1 MIFVFQTWL
10 NRKSFLVEVII
21 LKLINAPHLLD
32 ERKSGD
38 HILEQYLEWLYRLVL
53 DSQFK
58 VLKFINMTNS
68 KLDWKLF
75 SKDLQFISTATKT
88 NIWKLIENHWLRE
101 VTPFL
106 ITNAIF
112 NCLDSTKLSR
122 ALLFQNKG
130 TIRKGTDPEVCK
142 FRFN

>member
-1 MIFVFQTWL
+1 MIFMFQTWL

-21 LKLINAPHLLD
+21 LKLINAPHLLV

-38 HILEQYLEWLYRLVL
+38 HILEQYLEWLYRLVS

-75 SKDLQFISTATKT
+75 SKDLQFICSSEDKHSE
-88 NIWKLIENHWLRE
+88 IDRKPLIEGSH
-101 VTPFL
+101 PFSNNKCNL
-106 ITNAIF
+106 Q
-112 NCLDSTKLSR
+112 LSR
-122 ALLFQNKG
+122 LNK
-130 TIRKGTDPEVCK
+130 TFKGIVIPK
-142 FRFN
+142 QRNH